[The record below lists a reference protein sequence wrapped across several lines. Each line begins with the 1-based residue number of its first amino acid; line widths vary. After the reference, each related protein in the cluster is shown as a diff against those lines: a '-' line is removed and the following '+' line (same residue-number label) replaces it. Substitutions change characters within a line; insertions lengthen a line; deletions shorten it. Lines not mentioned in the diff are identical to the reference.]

1 MIRTSVPVPGR
12 IAQQKNPDRPTC
24 REIAVKALG
33 PPRVALEPEERA
45 RRQLPPEQKEL
56 RPADLVEAQ
65 KSDLALLRLH
75 EGALV
80 RPERRGKVRLE
91 AEE

>member
-1 MIRTSVPVPGR
+1 MH
-12 IAQQKNPDRPTC
+12 KNPDRLTC

-45 RRQLPPEQKEL
+45 RRQLPSEQKEL

-91 AEE
+91 AEEQRLGDS